1 MHISLISFWMKFRYP
16 ILSLPGL
23 SVVSIDNFEEIFH
36 QDLLRRRHCPI
47 QWDILRYVHNC
58 VAFLASASLYCFFC
72 SYGKCFTV
80 LLPYTD
86 MPDLTKLYVAHLLI
100 LPFLFKDKSF

>member
-1 MHISLISFWMKFRYP
+1 MHISLITVWMKFRYP
-16 ILSLPGL
+16 MLSLPGL

-36 QDLLRRRHCPI
+36 PDWLRRRPCPMR
-47 QWDILRYVHNC
+47 WDILRYVHNC
-58 VAFLASASLYCFFC
+58 VAFLASAPFYCIFC
-72 SYGKCFTV
+72 SYGQCFTV

-86 MPDLTKLYVAHLLI
+86 MPGSTKSYAAHLLI